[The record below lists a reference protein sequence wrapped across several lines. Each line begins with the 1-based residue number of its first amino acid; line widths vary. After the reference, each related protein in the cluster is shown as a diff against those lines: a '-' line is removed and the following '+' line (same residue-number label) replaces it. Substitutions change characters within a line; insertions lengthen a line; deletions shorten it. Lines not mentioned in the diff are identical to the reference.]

1 MKSKSILGAGFA
13 LLFITFGATA
23 GTVTLDRIYYNF
35 PLAGGGGGATGTLNG
50 VPIEMF
56 CDDFS
61 NDIGAGNSYSANVT
75 PLSTSANLSET
86 RFGGISSTGWTT
98 INISDGNTSLDMLDN
113 AFFNSGPG
121 TSSLAR
127 YEMAAYLV
135 SLFNMSLGNNTT
147 NNEIQEAMWSILDPK
162 TIAPYNPAG
171 VNDAAYLE
179 QAASWY
185 NGIST
190 NQTALNTFLSQFE
203 IVSPANMT
211 FSNGRGI
218 GGFQEQIVQTPEPR
232 GGVWVIL
239 SLLVGGFLVIR
250 RNRNRRAADIQ
261 PVAV

>member
-61 NDIGAGNSYSANVT
+61 NDIGAGNSYTADAVQ
-75 PLSTSANLSET
+75 LSTSANLTDT
-86 RFGGISSTGWTT
+86 RFGNISSTGWATM
-98 INISDGNTSLDMLDN
+98 NISDGNTSLDMLDN

-135 SLFNMSLGNNTT
+135 SLFNVSLGNNTT
-147 NNEIQEAMWSILDPK
+147 NNEIQEAIWTILDPK

-171 VNDAAYLE
+171 VADAAYLE

-185 NGIST
+185 NGISS
-190 NQTALNTFLSQFE
+190 NQTALNAFLSQFE
-203 IVSPANMT
+203 IVSPTNMT
-211 FSNGRGI
+211 FSNGLGI
-218 GGFQEQIVQTPEPR
+218 GGFQEQIVETPEPR
-232 GGVWVIL
+232 GGVWVLL
-239 SLLVGGFLVIR
+239 SLLLGSFLVVR
-250 RNRNRRAADIQ
+250 RNRNRRTADIQ
-261 PVAV
+261 PVAF